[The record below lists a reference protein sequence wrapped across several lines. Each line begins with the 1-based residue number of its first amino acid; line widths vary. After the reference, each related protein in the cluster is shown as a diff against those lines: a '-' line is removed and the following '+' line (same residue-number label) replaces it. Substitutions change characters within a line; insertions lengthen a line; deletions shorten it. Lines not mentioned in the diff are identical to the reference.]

1 METNQQNLI
10 LPQNNAQEEKPKL
23 ELAERVGIVEAILFV
38 TGNAVEKKEI
48 CRALE
53 ITEAELEETLD
64 ALESGYD
71 FD

>member
-10 LPQNNAQEEKPKL
+10 PPQNNAQEEKQKL

-53 ITEAELEETLD
+53 ITEE
-64 ALESGYD
+64 
-71 FD
+71 